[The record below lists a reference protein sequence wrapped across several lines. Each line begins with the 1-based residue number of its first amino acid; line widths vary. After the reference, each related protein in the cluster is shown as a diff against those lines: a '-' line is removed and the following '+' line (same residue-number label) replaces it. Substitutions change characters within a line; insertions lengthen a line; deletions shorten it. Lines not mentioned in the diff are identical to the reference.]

1 MVRNTE
7 ALGSQGQYE
16 VIIGTL
22 EVMGL
27 LAVMSAR
34 RLRRARLSVKAL
46 EFPRVASAVSVGA
59 FGHIRGALVAGALWH
74 HPKDTCPRKIWF
86 YLSGLSMQ
94 RIFPTRTLNK
104 VLAVTGLD
112 NSAVVHWLPSISTSN
127 VCLRN
132 RSTHA
137 LSLTHLPF
145 PDNTTSGTCS
155 ENVPLYHQKM
165 LPVRELP

>member
-27 LAVMSAR
+27 LAIMSAR

-59 FGHIRGALVAGALWH
+59 FGHTRGALVAGGLWH
-74 HPKDTCPRKIWF
+74 HPKDTCPRKI
-86 YLSGLSMQ
+86 M
-94 RIFPTRTLNK
+94 
-104 VLAVTGLD
+104 VLPL
-112 NSAVVHWLPSISTSN
+112 
-127 VCLRN
+127 
-132 RSTHA
+132 
-137 LSLTHLPF
+137 
-145 PDNTTSGTCS
+145 GTKYAKDIPN
-155 ENVPLYHQKM
+155 EDL
-165 LPVRELP
+165 E

>member
-7 ALGSQGQYE
+7 ALGSRGQYE

-22 EVMGL
+22 EVM
-27 LAVMSAR
+27 SAR
-34 RLRRARLSVKAL
+34 RLRRAHGVWLSVKAL
-46 EFPRVASAVSVGA
+46 ESGFSS
-59 FGHIRGALVAGALWH
+59 ICWRGALVASGLWH
-74 HPKDTCPRKIWF
+74 RPKDTCSRKIWF
-86 YLSGLSMQ
+86 YLSGLSIQ
-94 RIFPTRTLNK
+94 KIPPTRTLNK

-112 NSAVVHWLPSISTSN
+112 NSAVVHWLLSLSTSN
-127 VCLRN
+127 VYLRN

-137 LSLTHLPF
+137 LSLTQLPF
-145 PDNTTSGTCS
+145 PHNTKSGACS